1 MKYLTVSFLFIT
13 FLVFSSAAQAQ
24 DLSVDLRLFD
34 TQARVFY
41 VGNLDPAG
49 MGNAPNYFQVEIRND
64 GETEQH
70 VRLKFSV
77 LGNNIAFVEGETE
90 AFRLPGHRVYPF
102 NNNQLN
108 TGVMIDGQEIR
119 LVDYQVYLTRIADL
133 ENKVGATGK
142 LPAGTYE
149 FRVELSAE
157 PPSNFQTILDTNPG
171 DNILTIS
178 NPTTIEPISPGNQ
191 VNSGD
196 VPEIPTTTP
205 YFIWQ
210 SDAGLFNL
218 LVYRKYEAEDI
229 QDVLSRDPILRLVN
243 YPNQVFQYP
252 SETSPVLF
260 PPTDYGDLS
269 GSQGAVRLIEPG
281 YIYYWYV
288 EALIPSAS
296 GWITLPSDVYQF
308 KVADRERAAAN
319 RNQILVYLRQILGQK
334 YDQYMSQL
342 QGYDPSGN
350 LLISSAPID
359 IQDLEEFVR
368 KLVTGKITIQE
379 VIIEN

>member
-24 DLSVDLRLFD
+24 GLSVDLRLFD

-41 VGNLDPAG
+41 VGDLDPAG

-142 LPAGTYE
+142 LPAGVYE
-149 FRVELSAE
+149 FQVELSAE
-157 PPSNFQTILDTNPG
+157 PPSNFETILDTNPG

-368 KLVTGKITIQE
+368 KLVAGKITIQE